1 MVLWYNMQPVEVIRM
16 EKELFHV
23 HVDEKNSK
31 NHKWKVNNIITVGAD
46 FDSIMSKRHNS
57 FNSCVDTVD
66 GNTHK
71 LMPIYQYI
79 ASVFGQINDD
89 TVIKGEK
96 LELIKEMLLN
106 CYNIVYN
113 DNFFKREAGLE
124 ECRKDNFSSSPSRLH
139 SIYLCDEDGLEYW
152 TDAIS
157 MCRTKDV
164 SIFKV
169 LADGNI
175 FKSNEQLLPVETCT
189 YGQTYSGAFKYWNP
203 KFDSVPSCTNE
214 YLVQGK
220 VKVLECIKKIEK
232 IK

>member
-1 MVLWYNMQPVEVIRM
+1 M

-23 HVDEKNSK
+23 HVDEKNNK

-66 GNTHK
+66 GNTHE

-89 TVIKGEK
+89 AVIKGEK

-220 VKVLECIKKIEK
+220 VKVLEYIKKIEK

>member
-1 MVLWYNMQPVEVIRM
+1 M

-23 HVDEKNSK
+23 HVDEKNNK
-31 NHKWKVNNIITVGAD
+31 DHKWKVNSTITVGAD

-66 GNTHK
+66 GNTHE

-96 LELIKEMLLN
+96 LKLIKEMLLN

-139 SIYLCDEDGLEYW
+139 SIYLCDKDGLEYW
-152 TDAIS
+152 TDTIS
-157 MCRTKDV
+157 MYRTKDV
-164 SIFKV
+164 SIFRV

-175 FKSNEQLLPVETCT
+175 FKSNEQLLPEETCT

-203 KFDSVPSCTNE
+203 KFDNVPSCTNE

-232 IK
+232 SK